1 MKNPALDDRLARAG
15 SRPTSTAAPRKN
27 GSSVVAL
34 RSVRLDD
41 TAAVSSSDAAD
52 PVQIYLRKM
61 ATIKLLTREGEVE
74 VAKRLEEGRG
84 RTLEAILGSPVAVR
98 HIIALGSALK
108 AGTVRIVDLVC
119 GLDDAAE
126 DLDED
131 KAIRDFLR
139 GIARLQR
146 LAGKQPVKPKSRGK
160 TDATL
165 RAEMV
170 ETLRGMRLSPATLDG
185 IVAKL
190 KSLAAKVERASAC
203 TEELERQAGLPLSEI
218 ERMVGEAR
226 NDPHLRRRYATRLK
240 LDMASFDR
248 LHDTLCESRS
258 SLAKLGKDMRVDV
271 EELRATVLEVRAGES
286 AAQRA
291 KAELVEANLRLVV
304 SIAKR
309 YRNRGL
315 RLLDLI
321 QDGNIGLMR
330 AVDKFDYRRG
340 YKFSTYATWW
350 IRQAVTRSIAEQART
365 IRVPVHMTEL
375 INKVERTTRDFV
387 QEFGREPSADEIA
400 SKLELT
406 SSKVRS
412 ALNVA
417 KEPLSLET
425 PFGHEGDSTLG
436 DFVENTN
443 ATSPGDES
451 IYHSLSEQTN
461 EALEMLT
468 PREAQVIRMRFGIG
482 RKSDHTLQEI
492 GCEFHVTRERIRQ
505 IEAKALQKLRHTSR
519 SKRLESFVSR

>member
-1 MKNPALDDRLARAG
+1 MKHPALDDRLSHAG
-15 SRPTSTAAPRKN
+15 HRTTSSAPRKN
-27 GSSVVAL
+27 GGSVVAL

-41 TAAVSSSDAAD
+41 TAGDSSSDAAD
-52 PVQIYLRKM
+52 PVKIYLRKM
-61 ATIKLLTREGEVE
+61 AGIKLLTREGEVE
-74 VAKRLEEGRG
+74 VAKRLEDGRE
-84 RTLEAILGSPVAVR
+84 RTLEAILGSPIAVR
-98 HIIALGSALK
+98 HILALGPALK
-108 AGTVRIVDLVC
+108 AGKVRVQDLVG
-119 GLDDAAE
+119 GLDDGVE
-126 DLDED
+126 DFDEEQ
-131 KAIRDFLR
+131 ATRDFLR
-139 GIARLQR
+139 AMAKLQR
-146 LAGKQPVKPKSRGK
+146 LVRRSSTKPGGK
-160 TDATL
+160 TDTVVRTEMARIL
-165 RAEMV
+165 RA
-170 ETLRGMRLSPATLDG
+170 MRLSPATLDG

-190 KSLAAKVERASAC
+190 KALAVKVDRASAC
-203 TEELERQAGLPLSEI
+203 TQELERRSGVPLAEI
-218 ERMVGEAR
+218 ERMVAEAR
-226 NDPHLRRRYATRLK
+226 EDPRLRRRHAARLA
-240 LDMASFDR
+240 LGTAAFDR
-248 LHDTLCESRS
+248 LHETLCEARS
-258 SLAKLGKDMRVDV
+258 GLAKLGRDMCVDV
-271 EELRATVLEVRAGES
+271 DELRATVQEVRVGE
-286 AAQRA
+286 ALAQRA

-387 QEFGREPSADEIA
+387 QEYGREPSAEEIA
-400 SKLELT
+400 GKLELT
-406 SSKVRS
+406 PSKVRS

-425 PFGHEGDSTLG
+425 PFGQEGDSTLG

-443 ATSPGDES
+443 ATNPGDES
-451 IYHSLSEQTN
+451 ICHSLSEQTN

-492 GCEFHVTRERIRQ
+492 GCAFHVTRERIRQ
-505 IEAKALQKLRHTSR
+505 IEAKALQKLRHSSR
-519 SKRLESFVSR
+519 SKRLETFVSR